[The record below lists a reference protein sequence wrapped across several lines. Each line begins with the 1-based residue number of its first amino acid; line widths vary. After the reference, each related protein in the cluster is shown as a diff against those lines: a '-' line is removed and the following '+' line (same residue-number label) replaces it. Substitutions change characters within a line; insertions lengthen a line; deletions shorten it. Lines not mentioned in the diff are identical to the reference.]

1 MKISAEDL
9 EDRMKKTRIAVLIL
23 LATVAAAVI
32 IGPAI
37 TSAIASPQ
45 ENEAELE
52 EFVPSEELPPDSAV
66 AFPVDI

>member
-1 MKISAEDL
+1 MKSSAEGL
-9 EDRMKKTRIAVLIL
+9 EDRMKKTRIAILIL
-23 LATVAAAVI
+23 LATVATAVI

-45 ENEAELE
+45 GSEAELE
-52 EFVPSEELPPDSAV
+52 EFVPSEKLPPDSAV